1 MGFDPFVQEFQG
13 WIDLLCILVGD
24 NIIRHYKMYSYTDRI
39 DFVAAPDSLR
49 FLFTVLRTH
58 IASFSIVE
66 LETVQCTTSGRK
78 LSNPKSLGRNTST
91 SKVAEQISK
100 KKNYQHQGN
109 QFLLPTFP
117 ACYEKS
123 GRVLPS
129 RKRCRLFRASKIEV
143 LGEGTA
149 QVNEALQVRQTLV
162 IYYRLLSNRDKVVI

>member
-1 MGFDPFVQEFQG
+1 
-13 WIDLLCILVGD
+13 
-24 NIIRHYKMYSYTDRI
+24 MYSYTDRI
-39 DFVAAPDSLR
+39 DFVGDSLR

-66 LETVQCTTSGRK
+66 LETVQCTASGRK
-78 LSNPKSLGRNTST
+78 LSNPKSLSRNTST

-100 KKNYQHQGN
+100 KE
-109 QFLLPTFP
+109 LPASRKPLSLAYVFP

-129 RKRCRLFRASKIEV
+129 QKRCRLFRASKTEV

-149 QVNEALQVRQTLV
+149 QVNEALQVRKTLV